1 MEETSENRPKKPICI
16 ALLAHVDAG
25 KTTLSEGLLYTSG
38 AIRKLGRVDN
48 KNAFLDTFELERER
62 GITIFSKQ
70 AVFPVEDLEV
80 TLLDTPGHVDFS
92 AEMERTLQVLDA
104 AVLVV
109 SGADGVQGHTETL
122 WHLLS
127 RYQVSVFLFVNKMDQ
142 EGTDAAKRMEELKK
156 RLDENCVDFSG
167 CPEAFFENIAMCDES
182 VLDAFLET
190 GTVSDREIR
199 KLILERKL
207 FPCFFGSALKLT
219 GVEAFLK
226 ALSRYAPIRSYPEAF
241 GAKVYKISRDDQGNR
256 LTYLKVTGGRL
267 RVKDLLTNR
276 RMAGA
281 DASGEGKNPKGAKEA
296 HPEVRGSEG
305 EKDIWEEKVN
315 QIRIYSGARFEAAE
329 EVRAG
334 TVCAVTGLTKTFP
347 GEGLGIE
354 AESGMPV
361 LEPVLTYQI
370 QLPPDCD
377 VHVMLKHL
385 RQLEEE
391 EPLLHIVWNEALGEI
406 HAQLMGEVQIEILK
420 RLILE
425 RFHVQVEFGAGNI
438 VYKETI
444 SDTVEG
450 VGHFEPLRHYAEVHL
465 LLEPGEPGSGLQF
478 TSICSEDV
486 LDRNWQRLI
495 LTHLEEKEHAG
506 VLTGSAITDL
516 RITLAS
522 GRAHLKH
529 TEGGDFRQA
538 TYRAVRQGLKKAQS
552 ILLEPYYDY
561 RLEVPQDTVGR
572 ALSDL
577 QRMHGTFG
585 TPEQDGDTAVLEGAV
600 PVVNMRD
607 YQTELAAY
615 TKGRGRLS
623 CSLKGYLPC
632 HNAEEVIENIGYDPE
647 RDLENP
653 TGSVFC
659 AHGAGFVV
667 PWDQVE
673 EHMHLES
680 VLQKKE
686 ASEGAQVEAVP
697 RQRPVRE
704 YTLSPEEERELDRMA
719 EASRR
724 RAAQAQKKVS
734 YAGKDFGAG
743 SDKDQNP
750 KAGARK
756 SWTRSKADAS
766 GTERTGETEKKTG
779 KRKEYLLVDGYNIIF
794 AWEELRELAET
805 NIDGAR
811 GKLMDILSNYQG
823 VKKCTVI
830 LVFDAYKLEGFPG
843 EVQRYHNIYVVYT
856 KEAETA
862 DQYIEKTA
870 HEIGRKYHVTVA
882 TSDGTEQVIIRGQG
896 CSLLS
901 AKELREEV
909 ELVNRELRKEYLNR
923 PGHDRNYLFD
933 WLDEG
938 TAKKMEEVRL
948 GKKGDAKRK

>member
-1 MEETSENRPKKPICI
+1 MEGPSVDRSEKKICT

-25 KTTLSEGLLYTSG
+25 KTTLSEGLLYASG

-70 AVFPVEDLEV
+70 AVFPIEDLEV

-104 AVLVV
+104 AILVI

-127 RYQVSVFLFVNKMDQ
+127 KYRVPVFLFVNKMDQ
-142 EGTDAAKRMEELKK
+142 EGTDAAELLDELKK
-156 RLDENCVDFSG
+156 RLDESCVDFSG
-167 CPEAFFENIAMCDES
+167 CPQNTGKGSDGSTQGREGEDLLQDGDPDVFFENIAMCDES

-190 GTVSDREIR
+190 GTVSDKEIR

-207 FPCFFGSALKLT
+207 FPCFFGSALKMT

-226 ALSRYAPIRSYPEAF
+226 AFSRYAPIRSYPEAF

-276 RMAGA
+276 KETGERGEERQKADIPRA
-281 DASGEGKNPKGAKEA
+281 DA
-296 HPEVRGSEG
+296 
-305 EKDIWEEKVN
+305 DFWEEKVN
-315 QIRIYSGARFEAAE
+315 QIRIYSGAKFETAE
-329 EVRAG
+329 EVCAG
-334 TVCAVTGLTKTFP
+334 TICAVTGLTKTFP
-347 GEGLGIE
+347 GEGLGAE
-354 AESGMPV
+354 AESGTPV

-370 QLPPDCD
+370 QLPPGCD

-391 EPLLHIVWNEALGEI
+391 EPLLHIVWNETLGEI

-425 RFHVQVEFGAGNI
+425 RFHVPVEFGTGNI

-444 SDTVEG
+444 ADMVEG

-478 TSICSEDV
+478 TSVCSEDV

-506 VLTGSAITDL
+506 VLTGSSITDMQ
-516 RITLAS
+516 ITLAA
-522 GRAHLKH
+522 GRAHQKH

-585 TPEQDGDTAVLEGAV
+585 TPKQDGGTAVLEGAV

-632 HNAEEVIENIGYDPE
+632 HNAEEVIEKIGYDAE

-667 PWDQVE
+667 QWDQVE
-673 EHMHLES
+673 EYMHLEG

-686 ASEGAQVEAVP
+686 APGGTQVEAVP
-697 RQRPVRE
+697 RRCPVRE

-734 YAGKDFGAG
+734 YA
-743 SDKDQNP
+743 
-750 KAGARK
+750 
-756 SWTRSKADAS
+756 S
-766 GTERTGETEKKTG
+766 GTEIRRAAEKKAE
-779 KRKEYLLVDGYNIIF
+779 KRKEYLLVDGYNLIF

-811 GKLMDILSNYQG
+811 GKLMDILCNYQG

-901 AKELREEV
+901 AKELWEEV

-923 PGHDRNYLFD
+923 PGHDRNYLFE
-933 WLDEG
+933 WLDQE
-938 TAKKMEEVRL
+938 TAEQMEEVRL
-948 GKKGDAKRK
+948 GKREPQSDKGGRR